1 MSLVPASIAPLPV
14 PPELLPIL
22 FDYSAS
28 FIWAL
33 SGALI
38 AARRGFVGIGILT
51 IAIASAVGG
60 GLLRD
65 MLLLSAPVAVR
76 NPVYLTLALIATLMV
91 AVGGRVVDRARA
103 VGPAVYLADALG
115 AGAYAVVG
123 ANLAIAA
130 DLPQAGVIFVSVVNA
145 VGGGLLRDV
154 LMRRVPDLFKP
165 GVPLG
170 GAAFA
175 GAILFSMLA
184 IQVGVPQTVAA
195 FVTIG
200 TVFVLAGAMLQMGVR
215 SRPLESF
222 REYWEGRE

>member
-1 MSLVPASIAPLPV
+1 MSLVPEAITKLPV
-14 PPELLPIL
+14 DPDLLPIL

-28 FIWAL
+28 FVWAL

-51 IAIASAVGG
+51 VAIASSIGG

-65 MLLLSAPVAVR
+65 VLLLQPPVAVR
-76 NPVYLTLALIATLMV
+76 NPVYLELALV
-91 AVGGRVVDRARA
+91 ASLLVALAGRIVDRSRL
-103 VGPAVYLADALG
+103 VGPATYLTDALG

-130 DLPQAGVIFVSVVNA
+130 GLPQAGVIFVSVLNA

-165 GVPLG
+165 GIPLG
-170 GAAFA
+170 GAAFV
-175 GAILFSMLA
+175 GAIFFSLLA
-184 IQVGVPQTVAA
+184 IQLRLPQTLAA
-195 FVTIG
+195 FITVG
-200 TVFVLAGAMLQMGVR
+200 SVFVMAGAMLQMGVR

>member
-1 MSLVPASIAPLPV
+1 MSLVPAALAPLPV
-14 PPELLPIL
+14 DPDLLPIL
-22 FDYSAS
+22 FDYAAS
-28 FIWAL
+28 FVWAL

-51 IAIASAVGG
+51 VAIASAVGG

-65 MLLLSAPVAVR
+65 VLLLHPPVAVH
-76 NPVYLTLALIATLMV
+76 NPVYLELALAAALIVAIA
-91 AVGGRVVDRARA
+91 GRVVDRSRV
-103 VGPAVYLADALG
+103 VGPATYLTDALG
-115 AGAYAVVG
+115 AGTYAVVG

-130 DLPQAGVIFVSVVNA
+130 GLPQAGVILVSVLNA

-165 GVPLG
+165 GLPLG
-170 GAAFA
+170 GAAFV
-175 GAILFSMLA
+175 GAVMFSVLA
-184 IQVGVPQTVAA
+184 IQLRMPQTLAA
-195 FVTIG
+195 LITIG
-200 TVFVLAGAMLQMGVR
+200 AVFVLAGAMLQLGVR